1 MSKQK
6 VEIVAE
12 AELVW
17 VVKKNPKRFGSNAH
31 SRAQRYWNS
40 ETVQDYLDNGG
51 TIADL
56 KYDLGKNFLQLK
68 DDSEE

>member
-1 MSKQK
+1 MSKLEFTSESQ
-6 VEIVAE
+6 
-12 AELVW
+12 LTW

-40 ETVQDYLDNGG
+40 GTVQEYLDNGG

-56 KYDLGKNFLQLK
+56 KYDVQKRFVEL
-68 DDSEE
+68 EE